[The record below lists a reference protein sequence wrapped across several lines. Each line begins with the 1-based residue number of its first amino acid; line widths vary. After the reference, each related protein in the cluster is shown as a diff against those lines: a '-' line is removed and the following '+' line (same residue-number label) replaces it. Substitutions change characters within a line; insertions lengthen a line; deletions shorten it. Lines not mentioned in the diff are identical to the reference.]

1 MRKIRY
7 SAVAAAGLLALALA
21 FPAYGK
27 DKEEREPV
35 GQISLKISS
44 DIEAGED
51 GDVDVEVLSGSCS
64 VSSVDVDNPKGYW
77 VGGDKPKVKVELSA
91 DDGYYF
97 DQSGKGA
104 FDLDGAKYSGS
115 SRDSDKE
122 IMKLTLTLDKLEDGD
137 LNVDGLRWDEEN
149 AIAHWDDSP
158 EAGEYKVRLYRGD
171 SSVGSVITTK
181 ATSWEFADKLDRPGT
196 YTFKVRIIDRGNNG
210 GDWEESAQLYVT
222 KEDMERFVG
231 GWRQDERGWWF
242 CNADQTYPVNCW
254 KNLGQF
260 WYFFGEDGYMK
271 TGWVQW
277 EGKSYYCDIVS
288 GAMLTNT
295 VTPDGFHVGAD
306 GARVE

>member
-1 MRKIRY
+1 M
-7 SAVAAAGLLALALA
+7 
-21 FPAYGK
+21 
-27 DKEEREPV
+27 
-35 GQISLKISS
+35 
-44 DIEAGED
+44 
-51 GDVDVEVLSGSCS
+51 
-64 VSSVDVDNPKGYW
+64 
-77 VGGDKPKVKVELSA
+77 ELSA
-91 DDGYYF
+91 EDGYYF

-222 KEDMERFVG
+222 KEDVERFVG